1 MNNYNDM
8 NKTPFIKKLFKVVV
22 IAAVFGLVFGTVFE
36 GVRYAGDT
44 YIFKNKNVANE
55 TINEK
60 QEEGQ
65 DSTAK
70 DASVK
75 LTKSTT
81 AQTLSDVSGV
91 VESVMPAIVAVT
103 NITITEYRTWYGQ
116 SVSYEGKSAGSGII
130 ISQDSD
136 NIYIATN
143 NHVVENSEQ
152 LTITFCD
159 DTAVEGTI
167 KGTDSSA
174 DLAVVAVKLSDIDPS
189 TISTIKVATVGDST
203 KTKVG
208 AGAIVIGN
216 ALGYGQSVSTG
227 VISAL
232 DREIYLQ
239 DNYGNNFTNICIQ
252 TDAAVNPGNSGG
264 ALLDM
269 DGEVIGI
276 VSAKYKNASVEG
288 MGYAIPIS
296 TANGIIEQMINNDV
310 VDDADMPYMGIAG
323 EDVNSKVAAA
333 NNVPTGIYVT
343 RVVKGSP
350 AEKAGI
356 ENKDVIRSVNGRS
369 VQSMNGLN
377 NILKYIKAGETI
389 EVVVAKSD
397 SKYAEEKLEITLENR
412 NDMLR

>member
-1 MNNYNDM
+1 MDSLPSYNESDCVYVSEDKTSSTSNYTTFCKNP
-8 NKTPFIKKLFKVVV
+8 KTTLDFLT
-22 IAAVFGLVFGTVFE
+22 LE
-36 GVRYAGDT
+36 
-44 YIFKNKNVANE
+44 NE
-55 TINEK
+55 TYEK
-60 QEEGQ
+60 Y
-65 DSTAK
+65 K
-70 DASVK
+70 
-75 LTKSTT
+75 
-81 AQTLSDVSGV
+81 
-91 VESVMPAIVAVT
+91 
-103 NITITEYRTWYGQ
+103 
-116 SVSYEGKSAGSGII
+116 
-130 ISQDSD
+130 
-136 NIYIATN
+136 IA
-143 NHVVENSEQ
+143 
-152 LTITFCD
+152 
-159 DTAVEGTI
+159 
-167 KGTDSSA
+167 
-174 DLAVVAVKLSDIDPS
+174 
-189 TISTIKVATVGDST
+189 
-203 KTKVG
+203 
-208 AGAIVIGN
+208 
-216 ALGYGQSVSTG
+216 
-227 VISAL
+227 
-232 DREIYLQ
+232 
-239 DNYGNNFTNICIQ
+239 NYGNNFTNTCIQ

-323 EDVNSKVAAA
+323 EAVNSKVAEA

-389 EVVVAKSD
+389 EVVVAKAD

-412 NDMLR
+412 NDIVR